1 MSDHE
6 STTNPALKP
15 DVCLATG
22 SAELAMLDIYMPMM
36 KSAAIISAV
45 RLGVFEALA
54 AGPLGI
60 VGLAAK
66 IHSSLEGTATLVDFL
81 VSIGYLEEQGDCF
94 ANSASTQRWFTS
106 AGQIDYTPGVLWTH
120 AAWSMM
126 GNLAEAV
133 KAGMPEKTLW
143 DSMHEQPEL
152 GPLFSSYM
160 RAFSHDLG
168 PDLLKHVPIANEH
181 QRLLDLGGSHGLHS
195 IRFCQRYPQL
205 EALIV
210 DLPSALADTAATIA
224 QEGLAERVRLR
235 PGDVLHYDWDG
246 RHDVVFY
253 LSVAHNQSAEDNRR
267 VFARIAETL
276 HPDGL
281 LVIHEY
287 LHETTPSAFQAAF
300 RLTLLY
306 ETGTRTYHYAD
317 YAAWLDEAGFHS
329 LERIDLDPLEKGS
342 LILARR

>member
-1 MSDHE
+1 M
-6 STTNPALKP
+6 TTPPPRLPKP
-15 DVCLATG
+15 DVCLPNG
-22 SAELAMLDIYMPMM
+22 SAELAMLDVYMPMM
-36 KSAAIISAV
+36 KSAAIISAS
-45 RLGVFEALA
+45 RLGLFEALA
-54 AGPLGI
+54 GGPLAI
-60 VGLAAK
+60 VTLAAK
-66 IHSSLEGTATLVDFL
+66 IHASLEGTARLVDFL
-81 VSIGYLEEQGDCF
+81 VSIAYLEEQDDCV

-143 DSMHEQPEL
+143 DNMLEQPEL

-168 PDLLKHVPIANEH
+168 PDLLKHVPIAEGH

-210 DLPSALADTAATIA
+210 DLPTALADTATTIE
-224 QEGLAERVRLR
+224 QEQLSDRVRLR
-235 PGDVLHYDWDG
+235 PGDVLHWDWG
-246 RHDVVFY
+246 GQHDVVFY
-253 LSVAHNQSAEDNRR
+253 LSVAHNQSADDNRQ
-267 VFARIAETL
+267 VIAKIGETL
-276 HPDGL
+276 RPGGL

-287 LHETTPSAFQAAF
+287 LHDETPSAFQAAF

-306 ETGTRTYHYAD
+306 ETGTRTYHYDD
-317 YAAWLDEAGFHS
+317 YTKWLTAAGFTAI
-329 LERIDLDPLEKGS
+329 ERIDLDPLEKGS